1 MDQTIASA
9 TPQIDAANVII
20 HDNFRLINVK
30 FMDEAIEMSA
40 LSCYETWFHN
50 VRPVLSY

>member
-9 TPQIDAANVII
+9 IDAANVII

-40 LSCYETWFHN
+40 LSCYETAAAGTINHHAFFI
-50 VRPVLSY
+50 